1 MNKESLLEKAIDV
14 IAGNRSHNNNNMMN
28 AVACLFFFT
37 VVSNGVCG
45 LDLSRRNKTE
55 LFRRIISAECAEFGE
70 VVHGTVSKI
79 NATSVQGVH
88 IECDEGYDLTGG
100 PKVLCNDGRWDAAP
114 RPMCAKRCKP
124 PPLLRDGGVSVEA
137 RQDGPN
143 SYRHGTKAIYSCG
156 VGFQLSPPGSHIR
169 SCHDGVWT
177 GLAATCVSNGCPPP
191 PSVADGYHVLEPLSP
206 AAVPVVPHTDHEG
219 RIVVSVEQRVHYSC
233 NVGYTLQGPAS
244 LQCLASGQ
252 WNPRQPPKC
261 VRQYGPPTEP
271 PPPPPPPLPGMDMDT
286 DKERISAHVAPEL
299 PLPVCPPAPTLHHT
313 QVSVLD
319 GPQTA
324 NNAGSGA
331 RLEVRCREG
340 YRDPAAPCVPA
351 VLYCEQGSWVGSLPI
366 CEPVSD
372 CPPPPYVQHGT
383 LTPLPPRESSYPV
396 GSSVSYSC
404 GTGYFLEGERTLT
417 CAATGCWEPATLP
430 SCKLEEQL
438 YALAGCP
445 PPPLVEHSTMSSPTS
460 ETSYPVGSS
469 VSYSC
474 FQGYMLEGEHIIT
487 CNPSGLWEP
496 SLLPTCRADP
506 QPYAYLSTSSVLLV
520 SLAVALGVSL
530 ILLVVC
536 VVVVCRHQG
545 PKTRP
550 GVPSPSSSTGGGGG
564 HRGGCGGPPGSLG
577 GPRHSSPTGCVATSG
592 GVLHDPDR
600 VALIAFA
607 DGVQLGESTAL
618 PTYEEAVRG
627 CDRSMAGVGGTVGG
641 GGTSLSAGGGQ
652 GHRGHGRGHWAGLGS
667 GRRPVHVTRQ
677 SSSTS
682 HTASLRSGSAAGDS
696 MGSTDTMTPSEVSTT
711 VTLDTVS
718 SHTCSSGVSGSGSGS
733 GGAASCRAICG
744 SLASFDTS
752 SALNTEGVPLL
763 EESELEEADLSGPC
777 KRRRPSPDPPG
788 VA

>member
-1 MNKESLLEKAIDV
+1 
-14 IAGNRSHNNNNMMN
+14 MMN
-28 AVACLFFFT
+28 AVACVFVFT

-55 LFRRIISAECAEFGE
+55 SFRRIISAECAEFGE

-79 NATSVQGVH
+79 NATSIQGVH

-271 PPPPPPPLPGMDMDT
+271 PPPPPPPLPGMDMDA

-299 PLPVCPPAPTLHHT
+299 SLPVCPPAPTLHHT

-372 CPPPPYVQHGT
+372 CPPPPDVQHGT

-404 GTGYFLEGERTLT
+404 ATGYFLEGERTLT

-438 YALAGCP
+438 
-445 PPPLVEHSTMSSPTS
+445 
-460 ETSYPVGSS
+460 
-469 VSYSC
+469 
-474 FQGYMLEGEHIIT
+474 
-487 CNPSGLWEP
+487 
-496 SLLPTCRADP
+496 
-506 QPYAYLSTSSVLLV
+506 YAYLSTSSVLLV

-550 GVPSPSSSTGGGGG
+550 GVPSPSSSSGGGGG

-641 GGTSLSAGGGQ
+641 GGASLSAGGSQ